1 MNTIAELPRTVE
13 PMAIQTPSHAEKRKL
28 LERHFLFGRLKAEE
42 LDNLL
47 TYTHVQHFAARE
59 EIFAKGSPGDR
70 MMAVMRGR
78 VKISSLSSE
87 GREIVLNII
96 SEGEI
101 FGEIALIDG
110 KDRTADAVAMTE
122 CDLLVLHRRDFLPFL
137 ERHAD
142 VCLHLLGILC
152 ERLRRTS
159 EQLEDISFRHLQS
172 RLAKVLLRLA
182 QSAPPDSEGGLHVDL
197 GLSQRELG
205 TIVGGTRESINK
217 HLQALNRSGIIELE
231 KGAILIRDVAALE
244 RIA

>member
-1 MNTIAELPRTVE
+1 MRPLAAIAFGCLYFGVEFQRMNRIENQARTVE
-13 PMAIQTPSHAEKRKL
+13 PMSMQTPSHAEKRKL
-28 LERHFLFGRLKAEE
+28 LERHFLFGRLKATE
-42 LDNLL
+42 LDSLL
-47 TYTHVQHFAARE
+47 TYTRIEHFAARE

-110 KDRTADAVAMTE
+110 KERTADAVAMTE

-142 VCLHLLGILC
+142 VCLILLGVLC

-172 RLAKVLLRLA
+172 RLA
-182 QSAPPDSEGGLHVDL
+182 
-197 GLSQRELG
+197 
-205 TIVGGTRESINK
+205 
-217 HLQALNRSGIIELE
+217 
-231 KGAILIRDVAALE
+231 
-244 RIA
+244 

>member
-1 MNTIAELPRTVE
+1 MNMAEYRAPYLE
-13 PMAIQTPSHAEKRKL
+13 PTAMHTPTHAEKRKL
-28 LERHFLFGRLKAEE
+28 LEGHFLFGRLNSAE
-42 LDNLL
+42 LDSLL
-47 TYTHVQHFAARE
+47 TYTRVEHVPARQ

-70 MMAVMRGR
+70 MMAVMQGR
-78 VKISSLSSE
+78 VKISSLSPD
-87 GREIVLNII
+87 GREVVLNII
-96 SEGEI
+96 CAGEL
-101 FGEIALIDG
+101 FGDIALIDG
-110 KDRTADAVAMTE
+110 KERTADAVAMTD

-142 VCLHLLGILC
+142 VCIVLLGVLC

-182 QSAPPDSEGGLHVDL
+182 RSDSSDKAKARRVDL

-217 HLQALNRSGIIELE
+217 HLQALHRSGVIELE
-231 KGAILIRDVAALE
+231 KGSILIRDVAALE

>member
-1 MNTIAELPRTVE
+1 MH
-13 PMAIQTPSHAEKRKL
+13 TPTLAEKRKL
-28 LERHFLFGRLKAEE
+28 LEGHFLFGRLKSAE
-42 LDNLL
+42 LDSLL
-47 TYTHVQHFAARE
+47 AYTRVEHFIARQ

-70 MMAVMRGR
+70 MMAVVQGR
-78 VKISSLSSE
+78 VKISSLSSD

-96 SEGEI
+96 SAGEI

-110 KDRTADAVAMTE
+110 KERTADAVAMTD

-142 VCLHLLGILC
+142 VCIVLLGVLC
-152 ERLRRTS
+152 DRLRRTS
-159 EQLEDISFRHLQS
+159 EQLEDISFRHIQS

-182 QSAPPDSEGGLHVDL
+182 RGSTSANAKAMRVDL

-217 HLQALNRSGIIELE
+217 HLQALHRGGVIELE
-231 KGAILIRDVAALE
+231 KGGILIRDVAALE